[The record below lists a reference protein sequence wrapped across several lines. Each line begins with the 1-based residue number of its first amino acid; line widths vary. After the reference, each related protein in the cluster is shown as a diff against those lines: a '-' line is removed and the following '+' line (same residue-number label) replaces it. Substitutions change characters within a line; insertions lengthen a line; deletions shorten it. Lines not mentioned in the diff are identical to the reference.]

1 MRGKEMVLN
10 KAIKTDG
17 AKEKISNN
25 ILKWFNG
32 REQIL
37 NVISLPY
44 NSSEIFLNTIYECI
58 NQGKKVLYITHEDEN
73 NIEIIELIKK
83 LTDFRDYTYSKG
95 KDEYIKSTLVLCN
108 HVSAAKLKESFDL
121 IIYDDIRSFPR
132 YSNYEIIDIMK
143 CRAKLGGKLM
153 TYAVESVFKR
163 GSDLVLP
170 VSDNKLPVVEP
181 RIITTRIDVN
191 KDIPFVVYEYL
202 NWSIDSD
209 RKVIVYVPDDEK
221 VENVYKY
228 LSGYRKEFSK
238 NIFYTTHNDKN
249 KKPLFNFNKGKRG
262 ILVTDCFE
270 DSLTDYKGV
279 DVMVYFA
286 EHRIFSY
293 KKLVYFCGKAG
304 RGEKFIRGEV
314 IFLSSEES
322 VDMAKAKDIT
332 RSFNEEA
339 WKEGLLK
346 F

>member
-1 MRGKEMVLN
+1 MVLN
-10 KAIKTDG
+10 KITKTDG

-44 NSSEIFLNTIYECI
+44 NSSEIFLNAIFECI

-83 LTDFRDYTYSKG
+83 LTSFRDYTYSKG
-95 KDEYIKSTLVLCN
+95 KDEYINSILVLCDYD
-108 HVSAAKLKESFDL
+108 SAARLKESFDL
-121 IIYDDIRSFPR
+121 VIYDDIRSFPK
-132 YSNYEIIDIMK
+132 YSNYEIIDIMR
-143 CRAKLGGKLM
+143 CRIKSGGKLM
-153 TYAVESVFKR
+153 TYSVESVFKM
-163 GSDLVLP
+163 GSDLILP
-170 VSDNKLPVVEP
+170 VSDNQLPMVEP

-221 VENVYKY
+221 VENVSKY

-238 NIFYTTHNDKN
+238 NIFHSTNDDKN
-249 KKPLFNFNKGKRG
+249 KKHLLNFNKSKKG

-270 DSLTDYKGV
+270 DFLTDYKGV

-286 EHRIFSY
+286 EHKIFSY

-314 IFLSSEES
+314 IFLSSEKS
-322 VDMAKAKDIT
+322 DDMAKAKDIT
-332 RSFNEEA
+332 RRFNKEA
-339 WKEGLLK
+339 WQEGLLN

>member
-1 MRGKEMVLN
+1 MVL
-10 KAIKTDG
+10 KKVTKIHG
-17 AKEKISNN
+17 PEEKISNN

-44 NSSEIFLNTIYECI
+44 NSSKIFLDTIFECI
-58 NQGKKVLYITHEDEN
+58 NQGKKVLYITHEDEDT
-73 NIEIIELIKK
+73 IEIIQLIKK
-83 LTDFRDYTYSKG
+83 LTDFRDYSYSKG
-95 KDEYIKSTLVLCN
+95 KDEYVESTLVLCSY
-108 HVSAAKLKESFDL
+108 VSAARLKETFDL
-121 IIYDDIRSFPR
+121 IIYDDIRSFPI
-132 YSNYEIIDIMK
+132 YSNYEIMDIM
-143 CRAKLGGKLM
+143 RSLAKSGGKLM
-153 TYAVESVFKR
+153 AYSVESVFKLC
-163 GSDLVLP
+163 SDLVLP
-170 VSDNKLPVVEP
+170 VGENKLPMVEP

-191 KDIPFVVYEYL
+191 KSIPYVVYEYL
-202 NWSIDSD
+202 KWSIDSD

-221 VENVYKY
+221 VENVYNY

-238 NIFYTTHNDKN
+238 NIFYITNYDKN
-249 KKPLFNFNKGKRG
+249 KKPLLDFNKDKKG

-270 DSLTDYKGV
+270 DSLTDYNGV

-286 EHRIFSY
+286 EHKIFSY

-322 VDMAKAKDIT
+322 LNMAMAKDIT
-332 RSFNEEA
+332 RSFNKEA
-339 WKEGLLK
+339 WEEGLLN